1 MVDATPVER
10 HPFAPFMPPRARF
23 LLIGT
28 FPGWQFTQPTAVL
41 GPDDWYYG
49 THTRSLWHL
58 LEQVYHRPLPTAA
71 VKQALLTDLRL
82 GVTDVVASARRKK
95 VGARDAD
102 LYDVQFQA
110 AALAKLLLEHPLE
123 QLFFTSQLAQKW
135 FNGLASEL
143 IGMHGVPAARVALPQ
158 QVLPSP
164 SPEYIRFK
172 HDTVEGRLNAY
183 RQLLPVLS

>member
-1 MVDATPVER
+1 MADLPPVER
-10 HPFAPFMPPRARF
+10 HPFAPFMPPHARF

-28 FPGWQFTQPTAVL
+28 FPGWQLTQPTAVL

-58 LEQVYHRPLPTAA
+58 LSQVYDRPLPTAA
-71 VKQALLTDLRL
+71 AKQALLTDLRL

-95 VGARDAD
+95 ANSRDAD
-102 LYDVQFQA
+102 LYDVQFQT
-110 AALAKLLLEHPLE
+110 AALAKVLLAYPLE

-135 FNGLASEL
+135 FNGLATEL
-143 IGMHGVPAARVALPQ
+143 TGTHGVPAARLNLPQ

-172 HDTVEGRLNAY
+172 HDTVEGRLDAY
-183 RQLLPVLS
+183 RRLLPALT